1 MIDLNSLVLAAMA
14 MLGALSSAILGW
26 LDSGE
31 KFSARK
37 FASSAITAIF
47 SGAVCAFK
55 FQGIV
60 NPTFWDFLFAAVTGA
75 GFDVLENRISGAI
88 AAKKNNSTSI
98 TH

>member
-1 MIDLNSLVLAAMA
+1 MIDLNSLVLATMA
-14 MLGALSSAILGW
+14 ILGALASATLGW

-37 FASSAITAIF
+37 YASSAITAIF

-60 NPTFWDFLFAAVTGA
+60 NPSFWDFLFAAVTGA
-75 GFDVLENRISGAI
+75 GFDVLGNRISGAI
-88 AAKKNNSTSI
+88 AAKKSNGI
-98 TH
+98 IVTH